1 MQQTPQSNT
10 ILREIIPHAGHLPFE
25 GRSKEEIKHAI
36 SAGIMRPF
44 PAAMSP
50 ACVSFVS
57 AMMLR
62 DTAQRPGAKQLLQH
76 PIVLTYLRTL
86 VPTQPIAMMHPLA
99 STSDSASSLNGT
111 AAMPRPLFASKR
123 PGQGELLPLLRVISC
138 QLHGLSNCS
147 TYLTVFQVET
157 ACQSRDWPCTA
168 QLTQLRAL
176 PGVSCSRLVSAV
188 DSRD

>member
-1 MQQTPQSNT
+1 MAQPHPLITTKQYNT
-10 ILREIIPHAGHLPFE
+10 EKRHIPHAGHLPFE
-25 GRSKEEIKHAI
+25 GRSKEDIKHAI

-86 VPTQPIAMMHPLA
+86 VPTQPIAMMPPLA

-138 QLHGLSNCS
+138 QLHSLSNCS
-147 TYLTVFQVET
+147 TYLTVFQADT
-157 ACQSRDWPCTA
+157 AC
-168 QLTQLRAL
+168 
-176 PGVSCSRLVSAV
+176 
-188 DSRD
+188 